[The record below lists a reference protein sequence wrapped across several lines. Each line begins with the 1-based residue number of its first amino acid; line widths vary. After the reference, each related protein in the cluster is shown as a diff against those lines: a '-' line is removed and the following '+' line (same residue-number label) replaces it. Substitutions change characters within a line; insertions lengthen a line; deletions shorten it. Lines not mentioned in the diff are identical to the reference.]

1 MQRVMDSFFASF
13 TTREE
18 GKPIISYGA
27 ASFLPTGKGEVSVP
41 VQRVLKACR
50 KHYQTMLVNEYLTTK
65 VHHACGHR
73 PLLLKPQSPQ
83 TVVITHNHLTVGI
96 REGWTARAD

>member
-1 MQRVMDSFFASF
+1 MDSFFASF

-18 GKPIISYGA
+18 GRPIIAYGA

-41 VQRVLKACR
+41 VQRVLKTCR

-65 VHHACGHR
+65 VMTIHLDNSINADSI
-73 PLLLKPQSPQ
+73 LLYFNSDKTYFLTYLAILSS
-83 TVVITHNHLTVGI
+83 ITL
-96 REGWTARAD
+96 